1 MSIKRTIKDPTFN
14 IYAKGGSVETRKNAF
29 KKDDLIRLAKDV
41 KDIEFDMLND
51 IIDTIQS
58 DYEENK
64 NKGESLNDWIDRQ
77 PADYFK
83 RIKLSKGGVVD
94 LAKYRKSKEPKIK
107 KLNLA
112 QGDFEAT
119 VADVSETDK
128 DVIKRLLRM
137 SGINVGGSDD

>member
-1 MSIKRTIKDPTFN
+1 MQTKNN
-14 IYAKGGSVETRKNAF
+14 IENPNKAF
-29 KKDDLIRLAKDV
+29 KKDKLMQLAKDV

-58 DYEENK
+58 DYEETK
-64 NKGESLNDWIDRQ
+64 NKGESLDSWIDRQ
-77 PADYFK
+77 PDNYFK

-107 KLNLA
+107 KINLA
-112 QGDFEAT
+112 QGDFEKT
-119 VADVSETDK
+119 VADVSESDR

-137 SGINVGGSDD
+137 SGINVGGKE